1 MELRSWLRTV
11 PLLSLIP
18 GVHQANSVAVAPSV
32 WPDTEGGEGREG
44 GAGPTVEEGA
54 VHRLDPSQGPTEG
67 KSSAEAGPESFE
79 SLLERGQE
87 LEDSVLALLEVK
99 LNDDVG
105 TTVAI
110 SHNDASAHG
119 SLTEEDRLTAVTG
132 ESVLSNVNEHRS
144 IKRHKHGHKPK
155 KADQAT
161 NGCHGGAQEDA
172 NKRTHEH
179 SHHKHHGKQ
188 HRHGHK
194 KGGRTHDAAAHSK
207 AHEDSHHQ
215 HHGKQHRHGHKK
227 GGRTHDTAAH
237 SKAYSIRQIVKLCWF
252 YLIVFCSK
260 IIFMRKQPLK
270 ISQL

>member
-1 MELRSWLRTV
+1 MELRSCLRTV

-32 WPDTEGGEGREG
+32 WPDTEGGEGGEG

-54 VHRLDPSQGPTEG
+54 VHRLDPSQGPMEG

-87 LEDSVLALLEVK
+87 LEDSVLAQLEVK

-119 SLTEEDRLTAVTG
+119 SLTEEDRLTSVTG
-132 ESVLSNVNEHRS
+132 ESVVSNVNEHRS

-155 KADQAT
+155 KADQTT

-179 SHHKHHGKQ
+179 SHHKHHGK
-188 HRHGHK
+188 RHNGGK
-194 KGGRTHDAAAHSK
+194 GKRGGRRRGNKKLTAEEK
-207 AHEDSHHQ
+207 AEKEERRRRRERRSE
-215 HHGKQHRHGHKK
+215 G
-227 GGRTHDTAAH
+227 
-237 SKAYSIRQIVKLCWF
+237 
-252 YLIVFCSK
+252 
-260 IIFMRKQPLK
+260 
-270 ISQL
+270 